1 MQLDASTLRGFG
13 KYPYALAFV
22 VLLVQIALGILLFAT
37 FQEWVPSELG
47 AGDEWGGY
55 LLAAYGGSRFLF
67 EAPTG
72 AISDRMER
80 RIGVLFGFALMLPV
94 IAFMGFARDERAF
107 LAFSAMLG
115 FATAFFW
122 PATYAM
128 SADLYPPE
136 RRGKVIGFLNVAQLL
151 GFGIG
156 ALAGAFLVLGPS
168 SAQFVVAGSAIGLAF
183 VAGVTT
189 LPGYRHELR
198 QVAKSDRPSLR
209 QIASFR
215 LAWLS
220 SIVLISSIGVAM
232 VVPAIRPFGED
243 NLGVSFDRLT
253 LALVPAV
260 VIGAALYVPAG
271 HLADR
276 YGRTLPMIAGQFL
289 IVCGLLIAASTGSIF
304 VAAGGAIVL
313 FVGNVLTVPALNAAV
328 MDLAPESHRGT
339 LIGLGVAL
347 NGLGLAL
354 GPALGGTIVGGWGAP
369 GAFRVAAGICAAT
382 ALSIALYRHSYPR
395 RRFAP
400 LVEDAI

>member
-1 MQLDASTLRGFG
+1 MQVDTAKLRGFG
-13 KYPYALAFV
+13 KYPYSLAFV

-37 FQEWVPSELG
+37 FQEWIPSELG
-47 AGDEWGGY
+47 AGDQWGGY

-72 AISDRMER
+72 AISDRVER
-80 RIGVLFGFALMLPV
+80 RVGILFGFALMLPA
-94 IAFMGFARDERAF
+94 IALMSFARDEHTF

-168 SAQFVVAGSAIGLAF
+168 SAQFIVAGAAIAFAFIAGL
-183 VAGVTT
+183 TT

-198 QVAKSDRPSLR
+198 QVSNEERPSLR
-209 QIASFR
+209 QVASLR
-215 LAWLS
+215 MAWLS
-220 SIVLISSIGVAM
+220 GIVFVSSIGTAM
-232 VVPAIRPFGED
+232 VVPAIRPFGEH

-253 LALVPAV
+253 IALIPAV
-260 VIGAALYVPAG
+260 IIGAALYVPAG

-276 YGRTLPMIAGQFL
+276 IGRTIPMIAGQILVVF
-289 IVCGLLIAASTGSIF
+289 GLLVAAATGSIF
-304 VAAGGAIVL
+304 VAATGATIL
-313 FVGNVLTVPALNAAV
+313 FAGNVLTVPALNAAV
-328 MDLAPESHRGT
+328 MDLAPETHRGT
-339 LIGLGVAL
+339 LIGLSVAL
-347 NGLGLAL
+347 NGLGLAV
-354 GPALGGTIVGGWGAP
+354 GPAFGGIIVGQWGAP
-369 GAFRVAAGICAAT
+369 GVFRVAAAICAAT
-382 ALSIALYRHSYPR
+382 AVSISLYGLRHR
-395 RRFAP
+395 NAP
-400 LVEDAI
+400 QGLPVAESV